1 MFRDSFPFR
10 IFFALNVEAGTVS
23 RFTQVPKQILALEF
37 FGNWRFAVWETVI
50 PKMPQGIYR
59 VISLE
64 ILLLKSRSHATALP
78 CMDKNFSHQNF
89 SARAKFSRHG
99 TRADRHVRT
108 LLKTL
113 TNASRS

>member
-10 IFFALNVEAGTVS
+10 ILFTLNVEAGTVS

-99 TRADRHVRT
+99 TARENPRLCFQKV
-108 LLKTL
+108 L
-113 TNASRS
+113 TKC